1 MLRQTSSV
9 TEAASLAPDTLEALR
24 AIAEP
29 SRARVVALL
38 SHGEHCVCDVGA
50 ALGVSTAL
58 VSHHLRVLRASGL
71 LRERH
76 AGRWVYYSLDLERV
90 AQLRQALDQLL
101 TPSDAAA
108 TTCLCTDCGTGS
120 RVVARGA
127 DEAGDGRGLEFMR

>member
-1 MLRQTSSV
+1 MLRQPSPVAETTS
-9 TEAASLAPDTLEALR
+9 LPPDMLEALR
-24 AIAEP
+24 AISEP
-29 SRARVVALL
+29 SRARAIALL
-38 SHGEHCVCDVGA
+38 GHGEHCVCDVGA

-90 AQLRQALDQLL
+90 AQLRRALDQLL

-108 TTCLCTDCGTGS
+108 TTCLCTDCGSAASEGP
-120 RVVARGA
+120 A
-127 DEAGDGRGLEFMR
+127 GRGELPGLKRLELTP